1 MNDLKVIE
9 VNTFSELID
18 AHSEVR
24 MPINYYEEVADC
36 KSVFVLVSTNMAWVY
51 TLINH
56 EYEKKLANSKIKKA
70 KKKNTTAN
78 TKVLNDKDK

>member
-24 MPINYYEEVADC
+24 MPINYYEEVTDY

-56 EYEKKLANSKIKKA
+56 EYEKKLANGKIKKT
-70 KKKNTTAN
+70 KKKNTTMN
-78 TKVLNDKDK
+78 TNASNKKDK

>member
-1 MNDLKVIE
+1 
-9 VNTFSELID
+9 
-18 AHSEVR
+18 
-24 MPINYYEEVADC
+24 
-36 KSVFVLVSTNMAWVY
+36 MAWVY